1 MQSNN
6 KRKHSN
12 THNFGRTQIKRAD
25 GFPFPGFRQVER
37 KPKRGL
43 HECKHLYISR
53 NVNRKQVLVRDQKKK
68 KQTSETDKN
77 VQGTCDMLPL
87 VNCVRGFEDKKAL

>member
-1 MQSNN
+1 MENKN
-6 KRKHSN
+6 KRKHSD

-53 NVNRKQVLVRDQKKK
+53 NVNRKQVRKNRLMKLTRMFKARAIFIF
-68 KQTSETDKN
+68 SELHAWLW
-77 VQGTCDMLPL
+77 G
-87 VNCVRGFEDKKAL
+87 